1 MLDKQPDQW
10 SAKQHRRSI
19 MVICGTRP
27 EAIKLAPLITRL
39 RATPEFNVSLCS
51 TGQHREM
58 LHQVFELFQLTP
70 DFDLDLMQDS
80 QTLADVTTSILSALD
95 KLFKQHKPDL
105 VIVHGDTNTT
115 MSASLAA
122 FYNGIK
128 IAHVEAGL
136 RTGNIQSPW
145 PEEANRKI
153 TSVLADRNY
162 APTELSRDNL
172 LSEGIDAKKIII
184 TGNTVID
191 ALNTTIEK
199 LTNDAALQGKI
210 AARLP
215 LIDTEKHLVLVTGHR
230 RENLGDG
237 IESLC
242 RALEVL
248 ANRDDVQI
256 IWPVHL
262 NPKVGE
268 AVRPILENKASVH
281 LIPPVQYLEFVFL
294 MEKAKLIIT
303 DSGGIQEEAPSL
315 GIPVLVTRDTTER
328 PEAVS
333 SGTVK
338 LVGSSYQTILSEAT
352 ALLDDPALHRS
363 MSVAQNPYGDGLACK
378 RIVDD
383 LLINL
388 TAA

>member
-1 MLDKQPDQW
+1 MSD
-10 SAKQHRRSI
+10 RRNV

-27 EAIKLAPLITRL
+27 EAIKLAPLITKL
-39 RATPEFNVSLCS
+39 KATPQIDVSLCS

-58 LHQVFELFQLTP
+58 LHQVFELFELTP
-70 DFDLDLMQDS
+70 DFDLDLMQEG
-80 QTLADVTTSILSALD
+80 QTLTDVTTNILLALD
-95 KLFKQHKPDL
+95 KLFKQHKPDI

-153 TSVLADRNY
+153 TSVLANRNY
-162 APTELSRDNL
+162 APTALSRDNL
-172 LSEGIDAKKIII
+172 LREGVESDKIII

-191 ALNTTIEK
+191 ALNMSLDK
-199 LTNDAALQGKI
+199 LSSDTALLSEI
-210 AARLP
+210 AAQLP
-215 LIDTEKHLVLVTGHR
+215 ALSKEKHLVLVTGHR
-230 RENLGDG
+230 RENLGKG

-262 NPKVGE
+262 NPKVGD
-268 AVRPILENKASVH
+268 AVRPILGEKANVH
-281 LIPPVQYLEFVFL
+281 LIPPVQYLEFVYL
-294 MEKAKLIIT
+294 MDNAKLIIT

-328 PEAVS
+328 PEAVT

-338 LVGSSYQTILSEAT
+338 LVGSSYQTILFEAT
-352 ALLDDPALHRS
+352 ALLDDDALHQA
-363 MSVAQNPYGDGLACK
+363 MSVAQNPYGDGLACG

-383 LLINL
+383 LVKFLN
-388 TAA
+388 

>member
-1 MLDKQPDQW
+1 M
-10 SAKQHRRSI
+10 SVRRSV

-27 EAIKLAPLITRL
+27 EAIKLAPLITKL
-39 RATPEFNVSLCS
+39 KAAPEIDTTLCS

-58 LHQVFELFQLTP
+58 LHQVFELFELTP
-70 DFDLDLMQDS
+70 DFDLDLMQTS

-95 KLFKQHKPDL
+95 KLFKQHKPDI

-115 MSASLAA
+115 MTASLAA

-153 TSVLADRNY
+153 TSVLANRNY

-172 LSEGIDAKKIII
+172 LAEGVEASSIII

-191 ALNTTIEK
+191 ALNTTVAK
-199 LTNDAALQGKI
+199 LKSDQALQDSVAANLPKI
-210 AARLP
+210 DA
-215 LIDTEKHLVLVTGHR
+215 DKNLVLVTGHR
-230 RENLGDG
+230 RENLGEG
-237 IESLC
+237 IEALC
-242 RALEVL
+242 KVL
-248 ANRDDVQI
+248 KELASRNDVQI

-262 NPKVGE
+262 NPKVGGS
-268 AVRPILENKASVH
+268 VRPILGEEANVH
-281 LIPPVQYLEFVFL
+281 LIPPVQYLPFVYL
-294 MEKAKLIIT
+294 MDNAKLIIT

-328 PEAVS
+328 PEAVT

-338 LVGSSYQTILSEAT
+338 LVGSSFDAILKEAT
-352 ALLDDPALHRS
+352 ALLDDPALHNA
-363 MSVAQNPYGDGLACK
+363 MSVAQNPYGDGLACG

-383 LLINL
+383 LISYLN
-388 TAA
+388 